1 MSTASSTSRSV
12 SNSPASSRRSGR
24 TTSSSIPSARK
35 SNPSRCIAKSWI
47 TPRCARESTNSE
59 PRPRFALANAHTPRV
74 AMLNRVRNIGLSWKV
89 QIAPAFLI
97 VVLVGLGAYALQTL
111 RFNQASVDALMA
123 GPVRQSDLAS
133 DLNTTVWTAH
143 AKLYRLA
150 ATSANEKDEKKVQA
164 VAKDAAAAA
173 AKISDVLRAVESNQ
187 GAIKQEAFEK
197 LKAAV
202 AGYLKQSKM
211 AIEMADGDAGSA
223 LMFIKGAERNF
234 FDIEKLTDD
243 LITASSD
250 SKDREIARAGIKLD
264 RQQLTLTAVLLV
276 VAFVG
281 IVVSFLIGRN
291 ISRPVVAMSK
301 AMREL
306 AVGNFEVQLPGLDRR
321 DEVGQ
326 MAHAIQDFKVQ
337 AVAKAERETAE
348 REQKNRELAAP
359 RRPELHNL
367 AESFEAAVGNIIEN
381 VGSASGELE
390 NSAVI
395 LTKSS
400 AATQQLSTVVAAA
413 SEETSTNVQSVASA
427 TEEMAGSIN
436 EIGRQVADSNRI
448 ANEAVD
454 QAQKTDARIAELSLA
469 ASRIGDV
476 TKLITTIAEQ
486 TNLLALNATIEAA
499 RAGDAGGGFAVVAQ
513 EVKALAA
520 QTAKA
525 TSEIATQIAGM
536 QAATQDSVLAI
547 KEISGT
553 IGRGSEIAAAIAA
566 AIEEQGAATQEI
578 ARNVQQAA
586 LGTTQVATNIADV
599 NRGAGDTGLGSSPRR
614 SP

>member
-1 MSTASSTSRSV
+1 MF
-12 SNSPASSRRSGR
+12 G
-24 TTSSSIPSARK
+24 
-35 SNPSRCIAKSWI
+35 WI
-47 TPRCARESTNSE
+47 K
-59 PRPRFALANAHTPRV
+59 
-74 AMLNRVRNIGLSWKV
+74 NIGLSWKV
-89 QIAPAFLI
+89 QLAPAFLI
-97 VVLVGLGAYALQTL
+97 LVLVGVGVYALLAL
-111 RFNQASVDALMA
+111 RSNQAAVDALVS
-123 GPVRQSDLAS
+123 GPVRQSELANE
-133 DLNTTVWTAH
+133 LTATTWTAH

-150 ATSANEKDEKKVQA
+150 ATAANEKDEKKVA
-164 VAKDAAAAA
+164 AIAKEASVAA
-173 AKISDVLRAVESNQ
+173 AKISDALKAVEGTQ
-187 GAIKQEAFEK
+187 GELKGEAFEK

-202 AGYLKQSKM
+202 AGYLKQSKN

-234 FDIEKLTDD
+234 ADIEKLTDD
-243 LITASSD
+243 LIARSTD
-250 SKDREIARAGIKLD
+250 SKDREIARAKMRLEQ
-264 RQQLTLTAVLLV
+264 QQLTLTAVLLV

-281 IVVSFLIGRN
+281 IIVSFLIGRN

-306 AVGNFEVQLPGLDRR
+306 AVGNFEVQLPGLDRG

-326 MAHAIQDFKVQ
+326 MAHAIEDFKVQ

-348 REQKNRELAAP
+348 REDKNRELASA
-359 RRPELHNL
+359 RRIELHNL
-367 AESFEAAVGNIIEN
+367 AESFETAVGNIIEN
-381 VGSASGELE
+381 VGSASNELE

-395 LTKSS
+395 LTRSS

-436 EIGRQVADSNRI
+436 EIGRQVAASNRI

-454 QAQKTDARIAELSLA
+454 QAEKTDARIAELSLA
-469 ASRIGDV
+469 AGRIGDV

-499 RAGDAGGGFAVVAQ
+499 RAGDAGRGFAVVAQ

-525 TSEIATQIAGM
+525 TSEISTQIAGM

-553 IGRGSEIAAAIAA
+553 IGRVSEIAAAIAA
-566 AIEEQGAATQEI
+566 AIEEQGASTQEI

-586 LGTTQVATNIADV
+586 IGSTQVATSIADV
-599 NRGAGDTGLGSSPRR
+599 NRGAGDTGSASSQVLSSAQLLSNENKRLKAEVVKFLATVR
-614 SP
+614 AA

>member
-1 MSTASSTSRSV
+1 ML
-12 SNSPASSRRSGR
+12 G
-24 TTSSSIPSARK
+24 
-35 SNPSRCIAKSWI
+35 WI
-47 TPRCARESTNSE
+47 KK
-59 PRPRFALANAHTPRV
+59 
-74 AMLNRVRNIGLSWKV
+74 IGLSWKV
-89 QIAPAFLI
+89 QLAPAFLI
-97 VVLVGLGAYALQTL
+97 VVLVGVGAYTLLAL
-111 RFNQASVDALMA
+111 RSNQSAVDALVS
-123 GPVRQSDLAS
+123 GPMRQSELANDL
-133 DLNTTVWTAH
+133 TTTAWMAH

-150 ATSANEKDEKKVQA
+150 ATASNEQDEKKIA
-164 VAKDAAAAA
+164 AFAKEASAAAAR
-173 AKISDVLRAVESNQ
+173 ISEALKAIE
-187 GAIKQEAFEK
+187 GARSDRQLVSFDK

-202 AGYLKQSKM
+202 AGYLKQSKN

-234 FDIEKLTDD
+234 ADIEKLTDD
-243 LITASSD
+243 LIMRSSD
-250 SKDREIARAGIKLD
+250 SKDREIARARMRLD
-264 RQQLTLTAVLLV
+264 QQQLTLTVALLV
-276 VAFVG
+276 VAFTG
-281 IVVSFLIGRN
+281 IVVSFLIGRG

-306 AVGNFEVQLPGLDRR
+306 ASGNFDVQLPGLDRH

-326 MAHAIQDFKVQ
+326 MAHAVEEFKVQ

-348 REQKNRELAAP
+348 REEKNRELAAG
-359 RRPELHNL
+359 RRAELHNL
-367 AESFEAAVGNIIEN
+367 AEGFETAVGNIIEN
-381 VGSASGELE
+381 VGSASTELE

-395 LTKSS
+395 LTKCS

-413 SEETSTNVQSVASA
+413 SEETSANVQSVASA
-427 TEEMAGSIN
+427 TEEMASSIN

-448 ANEAVD
+448 ANEAVN

-476 TKLITTIAEQ
+476 TQLITTIAEQ

-499 RAGDAGGGFAVVAQ
+499 RAGEAGRGFAVVAQ

-525 TSEIATQIAGM
+525 TSEISTQIAGM
-536 QAATQDSVLAI
+536 QAATRDSVVAI
-547 KEISGT
+547 EEISGT
-553 IGRGSEIAAAIAA
+553 IRRVSEIAAAIAA

-586 LGTTQVATNIADV
+586 IGSTQVATSIADV
-599 NRGAGDTGLGSSPRR
+599 NRGAGDTGSASSQVLSSAQLLSNENKRLKTEVAKFLATVR
-614 SP
+614 AA

>member
-1 MSTASSTSRSV
+1 ML
-12 SNSPASSRRSGR
+12 
-24 TTSSSIPSARK
+24 
-35 SNPSRCIAKSWI
+35 SWI
-47 TPRCARESTNSE
+47 K
-59 PRPRFALANAHTPRV
+59 H
-74 AMLNRVRNIGLSWKV
+74 IGLSWKV
-89 QIAPAFLI
+89 QLAPAFLI
-97 VVLVGLGAYALQTL
+97 LVLIGVGAYALQAL
-111 RFNQASVDALMA
+111 RSNHAAVDALVS
-123 GPVRQSDLAS
+123 GPMRQSELANE
-133 DLNTTVWTAH
+133 LTNTAWMAH

-150 ATSANEKDEKKVQA
+150 ATAANEKDEKKVA
-164 VAKDAAAAA
+164 AFAKEASVAA
-173 AKISDVLRAVESNQ
+173 AKISEVLQAVEGAQ
-187 GAIKQEAFEK
+187 GELKAEAFGK

-202 AGYLKQSKM
+202 AGYLKQSKN

-234 FDIEKLTDD
+234 ADIEKLTDD
-243 LITASSD
+243 LIARSSD
-250 SKDREIARAGIKLD
+250 SKDREIARAGIRLEEE
-264 RQQLTLTAVLLV
+264 QLTLTGVLLV

-281 IVVSFLIGRN
+281 ILFSFLIGRN
-291 ISRPVVAMSK
+291 ISRPVVAMSE

-337 AVAKAERETAE
+337 AVAKAEREAAE
-348 REQKNRELAAP
+348 REQKNRELAAA
-359 RRPELHNL
+359 RRTELHNL

-436 EIGRQVADSNRI
+436 EIGRQVLDSNRI

-499 RAGDAGGGFAVVAQ
+499 RAGDAGRGFAVVAQ

-525 TSEIATQIAGM
+525 TSEISTQITGM

-553 IGRGSEIAAAIAA
+553 IGRVSEIAAAIAA

-586 LGTTQVATNIADV
+586 LGSTQVATSIADV
-599 NRGAGDTGLGSSPRR
+599 NRGAGDTGSASAQVLSSAQLLSTENKRLKAEMVKFLATVR
-614 SP
+614 AA

>member
-1 MSTASSTSRSV
+1 ML
-12 SNSPASSRRSGR
+12 
-24 TTSSSIPSARK
+24 
-35 SNPSRCIAKSWI
+35 SWI
-47 TPRCARESTNSE
+47 K
-59 PRPRFALANAHTPRV
+59 
-74 AMLNRVRNIGLSWKV
+74 NISLSWKV
-89 QIAPAFLI
+89 QIAPALL
-97 VVLVGLGAYALQTL
+97 VLVLLGVGAYALMAL
-111 RFNQASVDALMA
+111 RSNQAAVDALIS
-123 GPVRQSDLAS
+123 GPVRQSEIANDLT
-133 DLNTTVWTAH
+133 NTAWIAH

-150 ATSANEKDEKKVQA
+150 AIAANEKDEKKVA
-164 VAKDAAAAA
+164 AFAKETSAAA
-173 AKISDVLRAVESNQ
+173 AKIPDALKTVEDAQ
-187 GAIKQEAFEK
+187 GELKSEAFVK

-202 AGYLKQSKM
+202 AGYLKQSKN

-234 FDIEKLTDD
+234 AEIEKLTDD
-243 LITASSD
+243 LIARSSD
-250 SKDREIARAGIKLD
+250 SKDREIARAGMKLEE
-264 RQQLTLTAVLLV
+264 QQWALTAVLLA
-276 VAFVG
+276 VAFG
-281 IVVSFLIGRN
+281 GFVVSFLIGRN

-301 AMREL
+301 AMRQL
-306 AVGNFEVQLPGLDRR
+306 AAGNFDVQLPGLERG

-326 MAHAIQDFKVQ
+326 MAHAVQEFKVQ

-348 REQKNRELAAP
+348 REEKNRELAAA
-359 RRPELHNL
+359 RRSELHTL
-367 AESFEAAVGNIIEN
+367 AERFETAVGNIIEN
-381 VGSASGELE
+381 VGSASTELE

-395 LTKSS
+395 LTRSS
-400 AATQQLSTVVAAA
+400 AATQELSTVVAAA
-413 SEETSTNVQSVASA
+413 SEETSANVQSVASS

-454 QAQKTDARIAELSLA
+454 QAQKTDARIGELSLA

-499 RAGDAGGGFAVVAQ
+499 RAGDAGRGFAVVAQ

-525 TSEIATQIAGM
+525 TSEISTQIAGM

-553 IGRGSEIAAAIAA
+553 IGRVSEIAAAIAA

-586 LGTTQVATNIADV
+586 IGSTQVATSIADV
-599 NRGAGDTGLGSSPRR
+599 NRGAADTGSASSQVLSSAQLLSNENKRLKSEVAKFLATVR
-614 SP
+614 AA

>member
-1 MSTASSTSRSV
+1 MF
-12 SNSPASSRRSGR
+12 G
-24 TTSSSIPSARK
+24 
-35 SNPSRCIAKSWI
+35 WI
-47 TPRCARESTNSE
+47 K
-59 PRPRFALANAHTPRV
+59 
-74 AMLNRVRNIGLSWKV
+74 NIGLSWKV
-89 QIAPAFLI
+89 QLAPTFLI
-97 VVLVGLGAYALQTL
+97 LVLVGLGAYALQAL
-111 RFNQASVDALMA
+111 RSNQTAVDALVS
-123 GPVRQSDLAS
+123 GPMRQSELAS
-133 DLNTTVWTAH
+133 DLTTTTWMAH

-150 ATSANEKDEKKVQA
+150 ATAANESDAKKV
-164 VAKDAAAAA
+164 AAIVKEASDAA
-173 AKISDVLRAVESNQ
+173 AKITEALKAVESAQ
-187 GAIKQEAFEK
+187 GGLKSDGLEK
-197 LKAAV
+197 LKTAV
-202 AGYLKQSKM
+202 AGYLKQSKN
-211 AIEMADGDAGSA
+211 AIEMADGDTGSA

-234 FDIEKLTDD
+234 ADIEKLTDD
-243 LITASSD
+243 LITHSTE
-250 SKDREIARAGIKLD
+250 SKDREIARAGMKLEQ
-264 RQQLTLTAVLLV
+264 QQLTLMAALLV

-306 AVGNFEVQLPGLDRR
+306 AIGNFEVQLPGLERR

-326 MAHAIQDFKVQ
+326 MAHAIQEFKVQ
-337 AVAKAERETAE
+337 AVAKAERETAG
-348 REQKNRELAAP
+348 REKENRAQQTT
-359 RRPELHNL
+359 RRAELHNL
-367 AESFEAAVGNIIEN
+367 AESFETAVGNIIDN
-381 VGSASGELE
+381 VSTASTELE
-390 NSAVI
+390 NSAVV
-395 LTKSS
+395 LNKSS
-400 AATQQLSTVVAAA
+400 AATQDLSTVVATA
-413 SEETSTNVQSVASA
+413 SEETSANVQSVASA

-469 ASRIGDV
+469 ANRIGDV
-476 TKLITTIAEQ
+476 TQLITTIAEQ

-499 RAGDAGGGFAVVAQ
+499 RAGEAGRGFAVVAQ

-536 QAATQDSVLAI
+536 QAATQDSVVAI

-553 IGRGSEIAAAIAA
+553 IGRVSEIAAAIAA

-586 LGTTQVATNIADV
+586 IGSTQVATSIADV
-599 NRGAGDTGLGSSPRR
+599 NRSAGDTGSASSQVLSSAQMLANENKRLKTEVVKFLATVR
-614 SP
+614 AA

>member
-1 MSTASSTSRSV
+1 ML
-12 SNSPASSRRSGR
+12 G
-24 TTSSSIPSARK
+24 
-35 SNPSRCIAKSWI
+35 WI
-47 TPRCARESTNSE
+47 K
-59 PRPRFALANAHTPRV
+59 
-74 AMLNRVRNIGLSWKV
+74 NIGLSWKV
-89 QIAPAFLI
+89 QLAPAFL
-97 VVLVGLGAYALQTL
+97 VLVLIAVGVYALLAL
-111 RFNQASVDALMA
+111 RSNQAAVDALVS
-123 GPVRQSDLAS
+123 GPVRQSELANDL
-133 DLNTTVWTAH
+133 TTRAWVAH

-150 ATSANEKDEKKVQA
+150 ATAANEKDEKKVA
-164 VAKDAAAAA
+164 AFAKEASVAAAG
-173 AKISDVLRAVESNQ
+173 ISEALKAVEAARSDRQ
-187 GAIKQEAFEK
+187 LEAFEK
-197 LKAAV
+197 LKTAV
-202 AGYLKQSKM
+202 AGYLKQSKN

-234 FDIEKLTDD
+234 ADIEKLTDD
-243 LITASSD
+243 WITRSSD
-250 SKDREIARAGIKLD
+250 SKDREIARAGMRLD
-264 RQQLTLTAVLLV
+264 QQQLTLTVVLLI
-276 VAFVG
+276 VAFAG
-281 IVVSFLIGRN
+281 IVVSFLVGRG

-306 AVGNFEVQLPGLDRR
+306 AAGNFGVQLPGLDRR

-326 MAHAIQDFKVQ
+326 MAQAVEEFKVQ
-337 AVAKAERETAE
+337 AVAKAESETAE
-348 REQKNRELAAP
+348 REAKNRELAAA
-359 RRPELHNL
+359 RRAELHNL
-367 AESFEAAVGNIIEN
+367 AEGFETTVGNIVEN
-381 VGSASGELE
+381 VGSASSELE

-413 SEETSTNVQSVASA
+413 SEETSANVQSVASA
-427 TEEMAGSIN
+427 TEEMASSIN

-476 TKLITTIAEQ
+476 TQLITTIAEQ

-499 RAGDAGGGFAVVAQ
+499 RAGDAGRGFAVVAQ

-525 TSEIATQIAGM
+525 TSEISTQIAGI
-536 QAATQDSVLAI
+536 QAATHDSVVAI

-553 IGRGSEIAAAIAA
+553 IGRVSEIAAAIAA
-566 AIEEQGAATQEI
+566 AIEQQGAATQEI

-586 LGTTQVATNIADV
+586 IGSTQVATSIADV
-599 NRGAGDTGLGSSPRR
+599 NRGAGDTGSASSQVLSSAQLLSNENKRLKAEVAKFLATVR
-614 SP
+614 AA

>member
-1 MSTASSTSRSV
+1 ML
-12 SNSPASSRRSGR
+12 G
-24 TTSSSIPSARK
+24 
-35 SNPSRCIAKSWI
+35 WI
-47 TPRCARESTNSE
+47 K
-59 PRPRFALANAHTPRV
+59 
-74 AMLNRVRNIGLSWKV
+74 NIGLSWKV
-89 QIAPAFLI
+89 QLAPAFL
-97 VVLVGLGAYALQTL
+97 VLVLIAVGVYALLAL
-111 RFNQASVDALMA
+111 RSNQAAVDALVS
-123 GPVRQSDLAS
+123 GPVRQSELANDL
-133 DLNTTVWTAH
+133 TTRAWMAH

-150 ATSANEKDEKKVQA
+150 ATAANEKDEKKVA
-164 VAKDAAAAA
+164 AFAKEASVAAAG
-173 AKISDVLRAVESNQ
+173 ISEALKAVEAARSDRQ
-187 GAIKQEAFEK
+187 LEAFEK
-197 LKAAV
+197 LKTAV
-202 AGYLKQSKM
+202 AGYLKQSKN

-234 FDIEKLTDD
+234 ADIEKLTDD
-243 LITASSD
+243 WITRSSD
-250 SKDREIARAGIKLD
+250 SKDREIARAGMRLD
-264 RQQLTLTAVLLV
+264 QQQLTLTVVLLI
-276 VAFVG
+276 VAFAG
-281 IVVSFLIGRN
+281 IVVSFLVGRG

-306 AVGNFEVQLPGLDRR
+306 AAGNFGVQLPGLDRR

-326 MAHAIQDFKVQ
+326 MAQAVEEFKVQ
-337 AVAKAERETAE
+337 AVAKAESETAE
-348 REQKNRELAAP
+348 REAKNRELAAA
-359 RRPELHNL
+359 RRAELHNL
-367 AESFEAAVGNIIEN
+367 AEGFETTVGNIVEN
-381 VGSASGELE
+381 VGSASSELE

-413 SEETSTNVQSVASA
+413 SEETSANVQSVASA
-427 TEEMAGSIN
+427 TEEMASSIN

-476 TKLITTIAEQ
+476 TQLITTIAEQ

-499 RAGDAGGGFAVVAQ
+499 RAGDAGRGFAVVAQ

-525 TSEIATQIAGM
+525 TSEISTQIAGI
-536 QAATQDSVLAI
+536 QAATHDSVVAI

-553 IGRGSEIAAAIAA
+553 IGRVSEIAAAIAA
-566 AIEEQGAATQEI
+566 AIEQQGAATQEI

-586 LGTTQVATNIADV
+586 IGSTQVATSIADV
-599 NRGAGDTGLGSSPRR
+599 NRGAGDTGSASSQVLSSAQLLSNENKRLKAEVAKFLATVR
-614 SP
+614 AA

>member
-1 MSTASSTSRSV
+1 MF
-12 SNSPASSRRSGR
+12 N
-24 TTSSSIPSARK
+24 
-35 SNPSRCIAKSWI
+35 WI
-47 TPRCARESTNSE
+47 
-59 PRPRFALANAHTPRV
+59 
-74 AMLNRVRNIGLSWKV
+74 RNIGLSWKV
-89 QIAPAFLI
+89 QLAPALLI
-97 VVLVGLGAYALQTL
+97 LVLLGVGAYALLAL
-111 RFNQASVDALMA
+111 RSNQAAVDALVS
-123 GPVRQSDLAS
+123 GPVRQSELANDL
-133 DLNTTVWTAH
+133 TTAAWTAH

-150 ATSANEKDEKKVQA
+150 ATAANEKDEKKVA
-164 VAKDAAAAA
+164 AFAKEALDAATR
-173 AKISDVLRAVESNQ
+173 ISEALKAVD
-187 GAIKQEAFEK
+187 GARGEFKPEALEK

-202 AGYLKQSKM
+202 TGYLKKSKN

-223 LMFIKGAERNF
+223 LMFIKGAEKSF
-234 FDIEKLTDD
+234 ADIEKLTDD
-243 LITASSD
+243 LITSSGD
-250 SKDREIARAGIKLD
+250 SKDREIARAGIKLEQ
-264 RQQLTLTAVLLV
+264 QQLTLMVALLA
-276 VAFVG
+276 VAFAG

-306 AVGNFEVQLPGLDRR
+306 AAGNFEVQLPGLDRR

-326 MAHAIQDFKVQ
+326 MAHGVQEFKVQ

-348 REQKNRELAAP
+348 REEKNREQQAA
-359 RRPELHNL
+359 RRIELHNL
-367 AESFEAAVGNIIEN
+367 AESFETAVGNIIEK
-381 VGSASGELE
+381 VGSASTELE
-390 NSAVI
+390 NSAGI

-400 AATQQLSTVVAAA
+400 EATQQLSTVVATA
-413 SEETSTNVQSVASA
+413 SAETSTNVQSVASA

-454 QAQKTDARIAELSLA
+454 QAQKTDERIAKLSLA
-469 ASRIGDV
+469 ANRIGDV
-476 TKLITTIAEQ
+476 TQLITTIAEQ

-499 RAGDAGGGFAVVAQ
+499 RAGDAGRGFAVVAQ

-525 TSEIATQIAGM
+525 TSEISTQIAEM
-536 QAATQDSVLAI
+536 QAATQDSVVAI

-553 IGRGSEIAAAIAA
+553 IGRVSEIAAAIAA

-586 LGTTQVATNIADV
+586 IGSTEVATNIADV
-599 NRGAGDTGLGSSPRR
+599 NRGAGDTGSASSQVLSSAKMLTNENQRLKAEVAKFLATVR
-614 SP
+614 AA

>member
-1 MSTASSTSRSV
+1 ML
-12 SNSPASSRRSGR
+12 G
-24 TTSSSIPSARK
+24 
-35 SNPSRCIAKSWI
+35 WI
-47 TPRCARESTNSE
+47 KN
-59 PRPRFALANAHTPRV
+59 
-74 AMLNRVRNIGLSWKV
+74 MGLSWKV
-89 QIAPAFLI
+89 QLAPAFLI
-97 VVLVGLGAYALQTL
+97 LVLVGVGAYALVALQS
-111 RFNQASVDALMA
+111 NQAAVDALVS
-123 GPVRQSDLAS
+123 GPVRQSELANELTS
-133 DLNTTVWTAH
+133 TTWTAH

-150 ATSANEKDEKKVQA
+150 ATAANEKDEKKVA
-164 VAKDAAAAA
+164 AIAKEASVAAAR
-173 AKISDVLRAVESNQ
+173 ISDALKAVEGGQS
-187 GAIKQEAFEK
+187 GVKPEVFEK

-202 AGYLKQSKM
+202 AGYLKQSKN

-234 FDIEKLTDD
+234 ADIEKLTDD
-243 LITASSD
+243 LIARSSD
-250 SKDREIARAGIKLD
+250 SKDREIARAGIKLEQ
-264 RQQLTLTAVLLV
+264 QQLTLTAVLLV

-306 AVGNFEVQLPGLDRR
+306 AVGNFEVQLPGLDRG

-348 REQKNRELAAP
+348 REEKNRELAAA
-359 RRPELHNL
+359 RRAELHNL
-367 AESFEAAVGNIIEN
+367 AERFETAVGDIIEN
-381 VGSASGELE
+381 VGSASNELE

-436 EIGRQVADSNRI
+436 EIGRQVTDSNRI
-448 ANEAVD
+448 TNEAVH

-499 RAGDAGGGFAVVAQ
+499 RAGDAGRGFAVVAQ

-525 TSEIATQIAGM
+525 TSEISTQIAGM

-553 IGRGSEIAAAIAA
+553 IGRVSEIATAIAA

-599 NRGAGDTGLGSSPRR
+599 NRGAGDTGLASSQVLSSAQLLSNENKRLKAEVVKFLATVR
-614 SP
+614 AA

>member
-1 MSTASSTSRSV
+1 ML
-12 SNSPASSRRSGR
+12 G
-24 TTSSSIPSARK
+24 
-35 SNPSRCIAKSWI
+35 WI
-47 TPRCARESTNSE
+47 K
-59 PRPRFALANAHTPRV
+59 
-74 AMLNRVRNIGLSWKV
+74 NIGLSWKV
-89 QIAPAFLI
+89 QLAPAFLI
-97 VVLVGLGAYALQTL
+97 VVLVAVGGYALLAL
-111 RFNQASVDALMA
+111 RSNQVAVDALVA
-123 GPVRQSDLAS
+123 GPVRQSELANE
-133 DLNTTVWTAH
+133 LTNAAWMAH

-150 ATSANEKDEKKVQA
+150 ATAANEQDEKKLA
-164 VAKDAAAAA
+164 AFAKEASAAA
-173 AKISDVLRAVESNQ
+173 AKISDALKAVEAAQ
-187 GAIKQEAFEK
+187 GDLKSELKTEAFAK

-202 AGYLKQSKM
+202 AGYLKQSKN

-234 FDIEKLTDD
+234 ADIEKLTDD
-243 LITASSD
+243 LIARSND
-250 SKDREIARAGIKLD
+250 SKDREIARAGLKLEEE
-264 RQQLTLTAVLLV
+264 QLTLTVVLLV
-276 VAFVG
+276 VAFLG

-291 ISRPVVAMSK
+291 ISHPVVAMSK
-301 AMREL
+301 AMHQL
-306 AVGNFEVQLPGLDRR
+306 AIGNFDVQLPGLDRN

-326 MAHAIQDFKVQ
+326 MAHAIEDFKVQ

-348 REQKNRELAAP
+348 REAKNREAQAA
-359 RRPELHNL
+359 RRIELHQL

-381 VGSASGELE
+381 VGSASSELE
-390 NSAVI
+390 NSAII

-413 SEETSTNVQSVASA
+413 SEETSANVQSVASA
-427 TEEMAGSIN
+427 TEQMASSIN

-448 ANEAVD
+448 ANAAVD

-499 RAGDAGGGFAVVAQ
+499 RAGDAGRGFAVVAQ

-525 TSEIATQIAGM
+525 TNDISTQIAGM

-547 KEISGT
+547 KEIYGT
-553 IGRGSEIAAAIAA
+553 IGQVSEIAGAIAA

-586 LGTTQVATNIADV
+586 IGSSQVATSIADV
-599 NRGAGDTGLGSSPRR
+599 NRGAGDTGSASSQVLSSAQLLSDENKRLKAEVVKFLATVR
-614 SP
+614 AA